1 MATPESKVKAKI
13 KRTLKK
19 HYPGAW
25 SFMPVQM
32 GYGQHG
38 VPDILCCIPMTI
50 RSEHVGKTF
59 GVFVGIEAKA
69 DTGKLSKHQA
79 HQIKLIGEA
88 TGLAFVVRGVGERF
102 NLAMD
107 RLHKLIYGE
116 KP

>member
-13 KRTLKK
+13 KRTMKK
-19 HYPGAW
+19 NHPGSW

-38 VPDILCCIPMTI
+38 IPDHIYCVPMTI
-50 RSEHVGKTF
+50 RPEHVGKTI

-69 DTGKLSKHQA
+69 DSGRLSRHQA
-79 HQIKLIGEA
+79 KQINDIREA

-102 NLAMD
+102 AITMA
-107 RLHKLIYGE
+107 RLNRLIKGQ
-116 KP
+116 